1 MVDTRR
7 YVVLYNPISN
17 EGHLD
22 SWHVLFIKLLCQA
35 GQAVIALSPD
45 PASLIK
51 KLQAQGLEQTEALVV
66 LGTESVSS
74 DSSSVTAS
82 LSFVRA
88 AWLRWQVLND
98 KALYQRTWYRAP
110 VKALDRLLNT
120 AHSLYRQTRQ
130 QRFRSPTPA
139 ITKNTTQELPLT
151 TPKSSQATLKESL
164 SATTLDAKQ
173 FCEQV
178 NRVLRRYPGQVNALL
193 NMYIDAYPSDQNT
206 WAKFALCQDI
216 PWFGLCITP
225 SALPTAGYYR
235 VPSYRGTCF
244 LDEAVC
250 AAYQQQMPD
259 RVFEYLP
266 DIADTSLPKKIS
278 VLATQILER
287 AADRKIVF
295 MGGSIG
301 KQKNLARWFE
311 LIAVANPKD
320 WFFVQIGR
328 LNHNNLLPEDQ
339 LALTNIVE
347 YPPENLWIQ
356 PEYLADERQ
365 FNEIIALSSV
375 IFAVYRDFARSSN
388 MLSKA
393 AYFEKPLL
401 VATGQLMG
409 KRVEHYQI
417 GLAVDQNSAPSM
429 YRGLLA
435 LDSIENIKDNFGLYR
450 QDFNEAAMQAKL
462 LAILKNT

>member
-1 MVDTRR
+1 MAATRR

-22 SWHVLFIKLLCQA
+22 SWHVLFIKLLSQA
-35 GQAVIALSPD
+35 GQTVIALSPD
-45 PASLIK
+45 PASLIN
-51 KLQAQGLEQTEALVV
+51 KLRAQGLEQTDALVV

-88 AWLRWQVLND
+88 AWLRWQALND

-110 VKALDRLLNT
+110 VKALDRFLNI

-130 QRFRSPTPA
+130 QRVQSPTPT
-139 ITKNTTQELPLT
+139 ITKNTTPELPLT
-151 TPKSSQATLKESL
+151 TPKSNQAILKESL
-164 SATTLDAKQ
+164 STTTLDAKQ

-178 NRVLRRYPGQVNALL
+178 NQVLRQYPGQVKAVL
-193 NMYIDAYPSDQNT
+193 NMYIDAYPTDQKT
-206 WAKFALCQDI
+206 WANFALVQDA

-225 SALPTAGYYR
+225 SPLPTAGYYS

-250 AAYQQQMPD
+250 AAYRQQMPE

-266 DIADTSLPKKIS
+266 DIADTNLLGQVTP
-278 VLATQILER
+278 LAKQILEH
-287 AADRKIVF
+287 AANRKIVF

-311 LIAVANPKD
+311 LIALANPED

-339 LALTNIVE
+339 QALANIVKH
-347 YPPENLWIQ
+347 PPENLWIQ

-401 VATGQLMG
+401 VAAGQLMG
-409 KRVEHYQI
+409 KRVEHYKI
-417 GLAVDQNSAPSM
+417 GLAVDQDSAPSM
-429 YRGLLA
+429 YQGLLA

>member
-1 MVDTRR
+1 MADTRR

-22 SWHVLFIKLLCQA
+22 SWHVLFIKLLSQA

-45 PASLIK
+45 PVSLIQ

-66 LGTESVSS
+66 LGTAGMPS
-74 DSSSVTAS
+74 TS
-82 LSFVRA
+82 LSGTAPLSIARA
-88 AWLRWQVLND
+88 AWLHWQALND

-110 VKALDRLLNT
+110 VQALDFIFKK
-120 AHSLYRQTRQ
+120 AHSLYRQARQ
-130 QRFRSPTPA
+130 LRVQST
-139 ITKNTTQELPLT
+139 I
-151 TPKSSQATLKESL
+151 
-164 SATTLDAKQ
+164 ATTLDPKQ
-173 FCEQV
+173 FCDQV
-178 NRVLRRYPGQVNALL
+178 NQVLRQYRGQVKAVL
-193 NMYIDAYPSDQNT
+193 NMYIDAYPTDQNT
-206 WAKFALCQDI
+206 WANFALWQDT

-225 SALPTAGYYR
+225 SPLPTAGYYS
-235 VPSYRGTCF
+235 VPSYRGSCF

-250 AAYQQQMPD
+250 AAYQQHMPE

-266 DIADTSLPKKIS
+266 DIADTNFPGQ
-278 VLATQILER
+278 VTPLAKQILER
-287 AADRKIVF
+287 AANRKIVF

-311 LIAVANPKD
+311 LIALANPKD

-328 LNHNNLLPEDQ
+328 LNHNNLLLEDQ
-339 LALTNIVE
+339 QALANIVKH
-347 YPPENLWIQ
+347 PPENLWIQ

-393 AYFEKPLL
+393 AYFEKPIL
-401 VATGQLMG
+401 VANGQLMG

-417 GLAVDQNSAPSM
+417 GLTVDQDSAPSM
-429 YRGLLA
+429 YQGLLA

-462 LAILKNT
+462 QAILKNT

>member
-1 MVDTRR
+1 MAATHR

-22 SWHVLFIKLLCQA
+22 SWHVLFIRLLRQA

-45 PASLIK
+45 PVSLIQ
-51 KLQAQGLEQTEALVV
+51 KLQAQGLEQTEVLVV
-66 LGTESVSS
+66 LGTASMPS
-74 DSSSVTAS
+74 DTLPVTS
-82 LSFVRA
+82 PLSAART
-88 AWLRWQVLND
+88 AWLRWQALND

-120 AHSLYRQTRQ
+120 AHSLYRQARH
-130 QRFRSPTPA
+130 QRV
-139 ITKNTTQELPLT
+139 
-151 TPKSSQATLKESL
+151 QATI
-164 SATTLDAKQ
+164 ATTLDPKQ
-173 FCEQV
+173 FCDQV
-178 NRVLRRYPGQVNALL
+178 NQVLRQYSGQVEAVL
-193 NMYIDAYPSDQNT
+193 NMYVDAYPTDQNT
-206 WAKFALCQDI
+206 WASFALWQDT
-216 PWFGLCITP
+216 PWFGLCISP
-225 SALPTAGYYR
+225 SPLPTAGYYS

-250 AAYQQQMPD
+250 AAYRQHLPA
-259 RVFEYLP
+259 RAFEYLP
-266 DIADTSLPKKIS
+266 DIADSSLPEQVS
-278 VLATQILER
+278 PLAAQILKR
-287 AADRKIVF
+287 AANRKIVF

-311 LIAVANPKD
+311 LIALANPKD

-339 LALTNIVE
+339 LALARIVKH
-347 YPPENLWIQ
+347 PPENLWIQ

-365 FNEIIALSSV
+365 FNEIISVSTV

-401 VATGQLMG
+401 VAAGQLMG
-409 KRVEHYQI
+409 KRVEHYKI
-417 GLAVDQNSAPSM
+417 GLAVAQDSASSM
-429 YRGLLA
+429 YEGLLT
-435 LDSIENIKDNFGLYR
+435 LDGIENIKDNFGLYR

-462 LAILKNT
+462 GTILKSV

>member
-1 MVDTRR
+1 MADTRR

-22 SWHVLFIKLLCQA
+22 SWHVLFIKLLSRA

-51 KLQAQGLEQTEALVV
+51 NLRAQGLDQTEALVV
-66 LGTESVSS
+66 MGTESTRQNSL
-74 DSSSVTAS
+74 SVTAS
-82 LSFVRA
+82 LSFARA
-88 AWLRWQVLND
+88 AWLRWQALND
-98 KALYQRTWYRAP
+98 KALYQRIWYRTP

-120 AHSLYRQTRQ
+120 AHSLYRQTRKH
-130 QRFRSPTPA
+130 RVHSFIP
-139 ITKNTTQELPLT
+139 
-151 TPKSSQATLKESL
+151 

-178 NRVLRRYPGQVNALL
+178 NQVLRHYPGQVNAVL
-193 NMYIDAYPSDQNT
+193 NMYIDAYSTDQST
-206 WAKFALCQDI
+206 WANFALWQDT
-216 PWFGLCITP
+216 PWFGLCISP
-225 SALPTAGYYR
+225 SPLPTAGYYS
-235 VPSYRGTCF
+235 VSSYRGTCF

-250 AAYQQQMPD
+250 AAYQQQMPE

-266 DIADTSLPKKIS
+266 DIADTNLPGQ
-278 VLATQILER
+278 VTPLAKQILER
-287 AADRKIVF
+287 AANRKIVF

-311 LIAVANPKD
+311 LIALANPKD

-339 LALTNIVE
+339 QALASIVKH
-347 YPPENLWIQ
+347 PPENLWIQ

-365 FNEIIALSSV
+365 FNEIIALSNV

-401 VATGQLMG
+401 VAAGLLMG
-409 KRVEHYQI
+409 KRVEQYQI
-417 GLAVDQNSAPSM
+417 GLTVDQDSALSM
-429 YRGLLA
+429 YQGLLA

-462 LAILKNT
+462 QAILKNT

>member
-1 MVDTRR
+1 MAATHR

-22 SWHVLFIKLLCQA
+22 SWHVLFIRLLRQA

-45 PASLIK
+45 PVNLIQ

-66 LGTESVSS
+66 LGTASMPS
-74 DSSSVTAS
+74 AS
-82 LSFVRA
+82 LSVTTPLSVTRTV
-88 AWLRWQVLND
+88 WLRWQALND

-110 VKALDRLLNT
+110 VQTLDFLLKT
-120 AHSLYRQTRQ
+120 AHSLYRQARQ
-130 QRFRSPTPA
+130 QRV
-139 ITKNTTQELPLT
+139 
-151 TPKSSQATLKESL
+151 QATT
-164 SATTLDAKQ
+164 ATTLDAKQ
-173 FCEQV
+173 FCDQV
-178 NRVLRRYPGQVNALL
+178 NQVLRQYRGQVTVVL
-193 NMYIDAYPSDQNT
+193 NMYIDAYPTDQNT
-206 WAKFALCQDI
+206 WANFALWQDT

-225 SALPTAGYYR
+225 GAMPTAGYYS

-250 AAYQQQMPD
+250 AAYRQQMPE
-259 RVFEYLP
+259 RIFEYLP
-266 DIADTSLPKKIS
+266 DIADTNLP
-278 VLATQILER
+278 VEVTPLAKQILER
-287 AADRKIVF
+287 AANRKIVF

-311 LIAVANPKD
+311 LIALANPKD

-339 LALTNIVE
+339 VALTNIVKH
-347 YPPENLWIQ
+347 PPENLWIQ
-356 PEYLADERQ
+356 PEYLVDERQ

-401 VATGQLMG
+401 VAAGQLMG
-409 KRVEHYQI
+409 KRVEQYQI
-417 GLAVDQNSAPSM
+417 GLPVAQDSAASM
-429 YRGLLA
+429 YQGLLA

-462 LAILKNT
+462 QAILKNT

>member
-1 MVDTRR
+1 MVATHR

-22 SWHVLFIKLLCQA
+22 SWHVLFIRLLRQA
-35 GQAVIALSPD
+35 GQAVIAISPD
-45 PASLIK
+45 PVSLIQ

-66 LGTESVSS
+66 LGTAGMPS
-74 DSSSVTAS
+74 TS
-82 LSFVRA
+82 LSGTAPLSIVRA
-88 AWLRWQVLND
+88 AWLRWQALND

-110 VKALDRLLNT
+110 VQALDFLLKA
-120 AHSLYRQTRQ
+120 AHSFYRQARQ
-130 QRFRSPTPA
+130 PRVQSFSP
-139 ITKNTTQELPLT
+139 
-151 TPKSSQATLKESL
+151 
-164 SATTLDAKQ
+164 SATTLEPKQ
-173 FCEQV
+173 FGDQV
-178 NRVLRRYPGQVNALL
+178 NLALRQYPGQVKAVF
-193 NMYIDAYPSDQNT
+193 NMYVDAYPTDQST
-206 WAKFALCQDI
+206 WINFAFWQNI
-216 PWFGLCITP
+216 PWFGLCISPTP
-225 SALPTAGYYR
+225 LPTAGYYS

-250 AAYQQQMPD
+250 AAYRQHMPE

-266 DIADTSLPKKIS
+266 DIADISLPEQVS
-278 VLATQILER
+278 ALARQILER
-287 AADRKIVF
+287 AANRKIVF

-311 LIAVANPKD
+311 LIALANPKD

-339 LALTNIVE
+339 LALASIAKQ
-347 YPPENLWIQ
+347 PPENLWIQ

-365 FNEIIALSSV
+365 FNEIISISSV

-401 VATGQLMG
+401 VAAGQLMG
-409 KRVEHYQI
+409 KRVEHYKI
-417 GLAVDQNSAPSM
+417 GLAVAQDSALSM
-429 YRGLLA
+429 YQGLMA
-435 LDSIENIKDNFGLYR
+435 LDGIENIKDNFGLYR

-462 LAILKNT
+462 QTILKNT

>member
-1 MVDTRR
+1 MAATCR

-22 SWHVLFIKLLCQA
+22 SWHVLFIKLLQHA

-66 LGTESVSS
+66 LGTESTRPNSL
-74 DSSSVTAS
+74 SVTAS
-82 LSFVRA
+82 LSFARG
-88 AWLRWQVLND
+88 AWLRWQALND

-130 QRFRSPTPA
+130 QRVQSFTPS
-139 ITKNTTQELPLT
+139 T
-151 TPKSSQATLKESL
+151 
-164 SATTLDAKQ
+164 TTLDAKQ

-178 NRVLRRYPGQVNALL
+178 NQVLRQYPGQVKAVL
-193 NMYIDAYPSDQNT
+193 NMYIDAYLTDQNT
-206 WAKFALCQDI
+206 WANFALWQDT
-216 PWFGLCITP
+216 PWFGLCISP
-225 SALPTAGYYR
+225 SPLPTAGYYS

-250 AAYQQQMPD
+250 AAYQQQMPE

-266 DIADTSLPKKIS
+266 DIADTNLPGQ
-278 VLATQILER
+278 VTPLAKQILER
-287 AADRKIVF
+287 AANRKIVF

-311 LIAVANPKD
+311 LIALANPED

-328 LNHNNLLPEDQ
+328 LNHNNLLLEDQ
-339 LALTNIVE
+339 VALTNIVKH
-347 YPPENLWIQ
+347 PPENLWIQ

-393 AYFEKPLL
+393 AYFEKPIL
-401 VATGQLMG
+401 VAAGLLMG
-409 KRVEHYQI
+409 KRVEQYQI
-417 GLAVDQNSAPSM
+417 GLPVDQDSASSM
-429 YRGLLA
+429 YQGLLE
-435 LDSIENIKDNFGLYR
+435 LGSIENIKDNFGLYR

-462 LAILKNT
+462 QAILKNT

>member
-1 MVDTRR
+1 MAATHR

-22 SWHVLFIKLLCQA
+22 SWHVLFIKLLRQA

-45 PASLIK
+45 PVSLIQ
-51 KLQAQGLEQTEALVV
+51 KLQAQGLEQTEALIV
-66 LGTESVSS
+66 LGTAGMPSTSLPR
-74 DSSSVTAS
+74 TAQ
-82 LSFVRA
+82 LSIARA
-88 AWLRWQVLND
+88 AWLRWQALND

-110 VKALDRLLNT
+110 VQALDFLLKA
-120 AHSLYRQTRQ
+120 AHSFYRQARQ
-130 QRFRSPTPA
+130 PRVQSFSP
-139 ITKNTTQELPLT
+139 
-151 TPKSSQATLKESL
+151 
-164 SATTLDAKQ
+164 SATTLEPKQ
-173 FCEQV
+173 FCDQV
-178 NRVLRRYPGQVNALL
+178 NLALRQYPGQVKAVF
-193 NMYIDAYPSDQNT
+193 NMYVDAYPTDQST
-206 WAKFALCQDI
+206 WVNFAFWQDT
-216 PWFGLCITP
+216 PWFGLCISP
-225 SALPTAGYYR
+225 SPLPTAGYYS

-244 LDEAVC
+244 LDEVVC
-250 AAYQQQMPD
+250 ATYRQHMPE

-266 DIADTSLPKKIS
+266 DIADTSLPEEVSPLTK
-278 VLATQILER
+278 QILER
-287 AADRKIVF
+287 AAGRKIVF

-311 LIAVANPKD
+311 LIALTNPND

-339 LALTNIVE
+339 LALARVVND
-347 YPPENLWIQ
+347 PPENLWIQ

-365 FNEIIALSSV
+365 FNEIISVSSV

-401 VATGQLMG
+401 VAAGQLMG
-409 KRVEHYQI
+409 KRVEHYKI
-417 GLAVDQNSAPSM
+417 GLAVAQDSASSM
-429 YRGLLA
+429 YEGMLT
-435 LDSIENIKDNFGLYR
+435 LDGIENIKDNFGLYR

-462 LAILKNT
+462 GTILKSV

>member
-1 MVDTRR
+1 MAATRR

-22 SWHVLFIKLLCQA
+22 SWHVLFIKLLSQA

-45 PASLIK
+45 PVSLIQ

-66 LGTESVSS
+66 LGTAGMPS
-74 DSSSVTAS
+74 TS
-82 LSFVRA
+82 LSGTAPLSIARA
-88 AWLRWQVLND
+88 AWLRWQALND

-110 VKALDRLLNT
+110 VQALDFLLKA
-120 AHSLYRQTRQ
+120 AHSFYRQARQ
-130 QRFRSPTPA
+130 PRVQSSILTNTNT
-139 ITKNTTQELPLT
+139 ITQESYQGTKN
-151 TPKSSQATLKESL
+151 KSQAILKEPP
-164 SATTLDAKQ
+164 SATTLESKQ
-173 FCEQV
+173 FYDQV
-178 NRVLRRYPGQVNALL
+178 NQVLRLYPGQVNAVF
-193 NMYIDAYPSDQNT
+193 NMYVDAYPTDQST
-206 WAKFALCQDI
+206 WINFAFWQDT
-216 PWFGLCITP
+216 PWFGLCISPTP
-225 SALPTAGYYR
+225 LPTAGYYN

-244 LDEAVC
+244 LDETVC
-250 AAYQQQMPD
+250 AAYQQHMPE

-266 DIADTSLPKKIS
+266 DIADTNLPGQ
-278 VLATQILER
+278 VTPLAKQILER
-287 AADRKIVF
+287 AANRKIVF

-311 LIAVANPKD
+311 LIALANPKD

-339 LALTNIVE
+339 LALANIVKH
-347 YPPENLWIQ
+347 PLENLWIQ
-356 PEYLADERQ
+356 PEYLIDERQ
-365 FNEIIALSSV
+365 FNEVIALSSV

-393 AYFEKPLL
+393 AYFEKPIL
-401 VATGQLMG
+401 VAAGLLMG

-417 GLAVDQNSAPSM
+417 GLAVDQDSASSM
-429 YRGLLA
+429 YQGLLA

-462 LAILKNT
+462 QAILKNT

>member
-1 MVDTRR
+1 MADKRR

-22 SWHVLFIKLLCQA
+22 SWHVLFIKLLQQA

-45 PASLIK
+45 PVSLIQ

-66 LGTESVSS
+66 LGTES
-74 DSSSVTAS
+74 TRPNS
-82 LSFVRA
+82 LSATAPLSAARA
-88 AWLRWQVLND
+88 AWLHWQALND

-110 VKALDRLLNT
+110 VQALDFILKK
-120 AHSLYRQTRQ
+120 AHSLYRQARQ
-130 QRFRSPTPA
+130 QLVRSTTPVSK
-139 ITKNTTQELPLT
+139 THTTQESLLST
-151 TPKSSQATLKESL
+151 QNRHQAVVNESP
-164 SATTLDAKQ
+164 SATTLDPKQ
-173 FCEQV
+173 FCDQV
-178 NRVLRRYPGQVNALL
+178 NQVLRQYRGQVKAVL
-193 NMYIDAYPSDQNT
+193 NMYIDAYPTDQKT
-206 WAKFALCQDI
+206 WANFALVNDA

-225 SALPTAGYYR
+225 SPLPTAGYYSM
-235 VPSYRGTCF
+235 PSYRGTCF

-250 AAYQQQMPD
+250 AAYRQQMPE
-259 RVFEYLP
+259 RIFEYLP
-266 DIADTSLPKKIS
+266 DIADISLPEQVS
-278 VLATQILER
+278 SLARQILER
-287 AADRKIVF
+287 AANRKIVF

-311 LIAVANPKD
+311 LIALANPKD
-320 WFFVQIGR
+320 WFFLQIGR

-339 LALTNIVE
+339 LALANIVKH
-347 YPPENLWIQ
+347 PPKNLWIQ

-365 FNEIIALSSV
+365 FNEIITLSSV

-401 VATGQLMG
+401 VAAGQLMG
-409 KRVEHYQI
+409 KRVDHYQI
-417 GLAVDQNSAPSM
+417 GLTVDQDSASSM
-429 YRGLLA
+429 YQGLLA

-462 LAILKNT
+462 QAILKNT

>member
-1 MVDTRR
+1 MAATHR

-22 SWHVLFIKLLCQA
+22 SWHVLFIRLLRQA

-45 PASLIK
+45 PVNLIQ

-66 LGTESVSS
+66 LGTASMPS
-74 DSSSVTAS
+74 AS
-82 LSFVRA
+82 LSVTTPLSVTRT
-88 AWLRWQVLND
+88 AWLRWQALND

-110 VKALDRLLNT
+110 VQTLDFLLKT
-120 AHSLYRQTRQ
+120 AHSLYRQARQ
-130 QRFRSPTPA
+130 QRV
-139 ITKNTTQELPLT
+139 
-151 TPKSSQATLKESL
+151 QATT
-164 SATTLDAKQ
+164 ATTLDAKQ

-178 NRVLRRYPGQVNALL
+178 NQVLRQYPGQVNAVL
-193 NMYIDAYPSDQNT
+193 NMYIDAYSTDQST
-206 WAKFALCQDI
+206 WANFALWQDT
-216 PWFGLCITP
+216 PWFGLCISP
-225 SALPTAGYYR
+225 SPLPTAGYYS
-235 VPSYRGTCF
+235 VSSYRGTCF

-250 AAYQQQMPD
+250 AAYQQQMPE

-266 DIADTSLPKKIS
+266 DIADTNLLGQVTP
-278 VLATQILER
+278 LAKQILEH
-287 AADRKIVF
+287 AANRKIVF

-311 LIAVANPKD
+311 LIALANPKD

-339 LALTNIVE
+339 VALTNIVKH
-347 YPPENLWIQ
+347 PPENLWIQ
-356 PEYLADERQ
+356 AEYLADERQ
-365 FNEIIALSSV
+365 FNEIITLSSV

-393 AYFEKPLL
+393 AYFEKPVL
-401 VATGQLMG
+401 VAEGQLMG
-409 KRVEHYQI
+409 KRVEYYKI
-417 GLAVDQNSAPSM
+417 GLAVNQDSAASM

-435 LDSIENIKDNFGLYR
+435 LDSIENIKDNFRLYR

-462 LAILKNT
+462 QAILKTP

>member
-1 MVDTRR
+1 MAATHR

-22 SWHVLFIKLLCQA
+22 SWHVLFIRLLRQA

-45 PASLIK
+45 PVSLIQ

-66 LGTESVSS
+66 LGTAGMLS
-74 DSSSVTAS
+74 DTVPVTTP
-82 LSFVRA
+82 LSAART
-88 AWLRWQVLND
+88 AWLRWQALND

-110 VKALDRLLNT
+110 VKALDRLLNI
-120 AHSLYRQTRQ
+120 AHSLYRQARH
-130 QRFRSPTPA
+130 QRVQAA
-139 ITKNTTQELPLT
+139 I
-151 TPKSSQATLKESL
+151 
-164 SATTLDAKQ
+164 ATTLDPKQ
-173 FCEQV
+173 FCDQV
-178 NRVLRRYPGQVNALL
+178 NQVLRQYSGQVEAVL
-193 NMYIDAYPSDQNT
+193 NMYVDAYPTDQNT
-206 WAKFALCQDI
+206 WASFALWQDT
-216 PWFGLCITP
+216 PWFGLCISP
-225 SALPTAGYYR
+225 SPLPTAGYYS

-250 AAYQQQMPD
+250 ATYQQKMPE
-259 RVFEYLP
+259 RMFEYLP
-266 DIADTSLPKKIS
+266 DIADTSLPEHVS
-278 VLATQILER
+278 PLAKQILAR
-287 AADRKIVF
+287 AANRKIVF

-301 KQKNLARWFE
+301 KQKNLARWFQ
-311 LIAVANPKD
+311 LIALANPKD

-339 LALTNIVE
+339 LALARIVK
-347 YPPENLWIQ
+347 YPTENLWIQ

-365 FNEIIALSSV
+365 FNEIIAISSV

-401 VATGQLMG
+401 VAAGQLMG
-409 KRVEHYQI
+409 KRVEHYKI
-417 GLAVDQNSAPSM
+417 GLAVAQDSASSM
-429 YRGLLA
+429 YQGLLA
-435 LDSIENIKDNFGLYR
+435 LDGIENIKDNFGLYR

-462 LAILKNT
+462 GTILKSV